1 MRQETES
8 SENRGEIGMKVLHL
22 RLILNALAMVVCA
35 GGAAMLI
42 PAAYSLLT
50 APDVA
55 WIFWLPGVIALGTG
69 AVLYFLTRRQPRGY
83 VARQSIFVMVVACWL
98 GVVLVGTVPFLLSGL
113 MGPVDAFFNSMAGF
127 TTTGA
132 ATVTPEELSPAL
144 LLWRSLS
151 QWIGGI
157 GIIVLFV
164 AIAPQAGFGATQ
176 LYTAEAATPLQ
187 ERIAPRIRD
196 TVKVL
201 ALVYGGLTLGGV
213 IILHVAG
220 MGTFDAVNYALST
233 VSTGGFAT
241 NSNSV
246 ASFDSW
252 AVDLAITA
260 GMVLAGTNFAIYYM
274 AARHGLGRAVGNA
287 ELLTYLGVILAST
300 VMITADLY
308 MSAYR
313 GSLAVAFREAL
324 FQSASL
330 TTGTAFSTTDWG
342 AWPPFSVGLLVMIMA
357 VGGCAGSTAGGIK
370 AIRVYLLTR
379 NATQEMFRLI
389 HPRAVTPLVLG
400 DRVLPERTRLS
411 LLSFFFVYVATLA
424 VGTLFIALHQVPLGQ
439 AFGSVFSCVNITGA
453 FPGAAG
459 TPEFYADLPAT
470 GKTMLAILM
479 LLGRLELF
487 TVLVLLSRAFWRA

>member
-1 MRQETES
+1 
-8 SENRGEIGMKVLHL
+8 VLHL
-22 RLILNALAMVVCA
+22 RLIVNALSMVVCA
-35 GGAAMLI
+35 GGAAMLV

-50 APDVA
+50 TPSLA
-55 WIFWLPGVIALGTG
+55 WVFWLPAVIALAGG
-69 AVLYFLTRRQPRGY
+69 GILYYPTRRRPRGY
-83 VARQSIFVMVVACWL
+83 VSRQSIFSMVVVCWL
-98 GVVLVGTVPFLLSGL
+98 GIVFVGTAPFMLAGL

-132 ATVTPEELSPAL
+132 ATVTPEKLPSAM

-187 ERIAPRIRD
+187 ERIAPRIKD

-213 IILHVAG
+213 IVLHLAG
-220 MGTFDAVNYALST
+220 MDTFEAINYALST

-241 NSNSV
+241 ESSSV

-287 ELLTYLGVILAST
+287 ELVTYLGVILAST
-300 VMITADLY
+300 ALITVDLY
-308 MSAYR
+308 TSAPQ
-313 GSLAVAFREAL
+313 GSLPVMFREAL

-342 AWPPFSVGLLVMIMA
+342 AWPPFSVALLVMVMA

-370 AIRVYLLTR
+370 AIRVYLLSR
-379 NATQEMFRLI
+379 NAAQEMFRLV

-400 DRVLPERTRLS
+400 DRVLPERTRLG
-411 LLSFFFVYVATLA
+411 LLTFFFVYVATLI
-424 VGTLFIALHQVPLGQ
+424 VGTLFIALHQVPVGQ
-439 AFGSVFSCVNITGA
+439 AFGAVFACVNITGA

-470 GKTMLAILM
+470 GKTMLAFLM
-479 LLGRLELF
+479 LLGRLELY

>member
-1 MRQETES
+1 
-8 SENRGEIGMKVLHL
+8 
-22 RLILNALAMVVCA
+22 
-35 GGAAMLI
+35 
-42 PAAYSLLT
+42 
-50 APDVA
+50 
-55 WIFWLPGVIALGTG
+55 
-69 AVLYFLTRRQPRGY
+69 
-83 VARQSIFVMVVACWL
+83 MVVACWL

-132 ATVTPEELSPAL
+132 ATVTPEVLSPAL

-201 ALVYGGLTLGGV
+201 AFVYGGLTVGGV
-213 IILHVAG
+213 IVLHLAG
-220 MGTFDAVNYALST
+220 MGTFDAVNYAFST

-241 NSNSV
+241 DSNSV
-246 ASFDSW
+246 AAFDSW
-252 AVDLAITA
+252 AIDLAITA
-260 GMVLAGTNFAIYYM
+260 GMVLSGTNFAIYYI

-287 ELLTYLGVILAST
+287 ELVTYLGVILAST
-300 VMITADLY
+300 ALITADLY
-308 MSAYR
+308 ASAYQ
-313 GSLAVAFREAL
+313 GSLVVAFREAL

-330 TTGTAFSTTDWG
+330 TTGTAFSTADWG
-342 AWPPFSVGLLVMIMA
+342 AWPPFSVALLVMIMA

-379 NATQEMFRLI
+379 NAAQEMFRLI

-400 DRVLPERTRLS
+400 DRVLPERTRVG

-424 VGTLFIALHQVPLGQ
+424 VGTLIIALHQVPLGQ

-470 GKTMLAILM
+470 GKIMLAILM
-479 LLGRLELF
+479 LLGRLELL

>member
-1 MRQETES
+1 V
-8 SENRGEIGMKVLHL
+8 KVLHL
-22 RLILNALAMVVCA
+22 RIILNALAMVVA
-35 GGAAMLI
+35 TGGAAMLV

-50 APDVA
+50 APNEATV
-55 WIFWLPGVIALGTG
+55 FWLPGLIALAAGS
-69 AVLYFLTRRQPRGY
+69 AFYYLTRRQPRGY
-83 VARQSIFVMVVACWL
+83 VSRQSIFLMVVACWL
-98 GVVLVGTVPFLLSGL
+98 GVVLVGSVPFMLSGT
-113 MGPVDAFFNSMAGF
+113 MGPSDAFFNSMAGF

-132 ATVTPEELSPAL
+132 ATVTPEELSHAL

-176 LYTAEAATPLQ
+176 LYTAEVASPLQ
-187 ERIAPRIRD
+187 ERVAPRIRD

-201 ALVYGGLTLGGV
+201 AFVYGGLTLGGV
-213 IILHVAG
+213 IVLHLVG
-220 MGTFDAVNYALST
+220 MGTFDAVNYSFST

-241 NSNSV
+241 HSNSV
-246 ASFDSW
+246 AAFDSW

-260 GMVLAGTNFAIYYM
+260 GMVLAGTNFAIYYI
-274 AARHGLGRAVGNA
+274 AARRGLGRAVGSA

-300 VMITADLY
+300 VLITADLY
-308 MSAYR
+308 AHR
-313 GSLAVAFREAL
+313 GSLVVAFREAL

-330 TTGTAFSTTDWG
+330 TTGTAFSTSDWS
-342 AWPPFSVGLLVMIMA
+342 AWPPFSVALLVLVMA
-357 VGGCAGSTAGGIK
+357 VGGCAGSTAGGMK

-379 NATQEMFRLI
+379 NAAQEMFRLI

-400 DRVLPERTRLS
+400 DRVLPERIRVG
-411 LLSFFFVYVATLA
+411 LLGFFFVYVATLA

-453 FPGAAG
+453 FPGVAG
-459 TPEFYADLPAT
+459 TPQFYADLPAT
-470 GKTMLAILM
+470 GKIMLAILM
-479 LLGRLELF
+479 LVGRLELF
-487 TVLVLLSRAFWRA
+487 TVLVLLSPAFWRT

>member
-1 MRQETES
+1 V
-8 SENRGEIGMKVLHL
+8 NVLHL
-22 RLILNALAMVVCA
+22 RMILNAVAMIICA
-35 GGAAMLI
+35 GGAAMLV
-42 PAAYSLLT
+42 PAAYSLLK
-50 APDVA
+50 APDEA
-55 WIFWLPGVIALGTG
+55 WIFWSPGVIVLSVG
-69 AVLYFLTRRQPRGY
+69 AVLYYPTRGRPRSY
-83 VARQSIFVMVVACWL
+83 VSRQSMFLMVVACWL
-98 GVVLVGTVPFLLSGL
+98 GVVLVGTLPLMLSGR

-176 LYTAEAATPLQ
+176 LYTAEAATPVQ
-187 ERIAPRIRD
+187 ERITPRIRS

-201 ALVYGGLTLGGV
+201 AFVYGGLTVGGV
-213 IILHVAG
+213 IVLHLVG
-220 MGTFDAVNYALST
+220 MGTFDAVTYALST

-241 NSNSV
+241 DSNSV
-246 ASFDSW
+246 AAFDSW
-252 AVDLAITA
+252 AVELAITV
-260 GMVLAGTNFAIYYM
+260 GMVLAGTNFAIYYT
-274 AARHGLGRAVGNA
+274 AARRGLGRAVGNA

-300 VMITADLY
+300 LLITADL
-308 MSAYR
+308 SVSDQR
-313 GSLAVAFREAL
+313 DSLATAFREAL

-330 TTGTAFSTTDWG
+330 TTGTAFSTTDWS
-342 AWPPFSVGLLVMIMA
+342 AWPPFSVALLVLIMA
-357 VGGCAGSTAGGIK
+357 VGGCAGSTAGGMK
-370 AIRVYLLTR
+370 AIRVYLLSR
-379 NATQEMFRLI
+379 NAAQEMFRLV

-400 DRVLPERTRLS
+400 DRVLPERVRAGILG
-411 LLSFFFVYVATLA
+411 FFFVYVATVA
-424 VGTLFIALHQVPLGQ
+424 VGTLLIALHQVPVGQ

-459 TPEFYADLPAT
+459 TPQFYADLPAT
-470 GKTMLAILM
+470 AKTMLAILM

-487 TVLVLLSRAFWRA
+487 TVLVLLSPAFWRT